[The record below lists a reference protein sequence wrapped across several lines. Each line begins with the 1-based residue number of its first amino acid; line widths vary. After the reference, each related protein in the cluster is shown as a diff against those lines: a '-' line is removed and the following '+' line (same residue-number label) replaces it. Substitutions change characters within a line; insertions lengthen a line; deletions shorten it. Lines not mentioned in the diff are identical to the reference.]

1 MPETMVFKTL
11 DIRQQR
17 IAFPQIREKNELSP
31 VVSPAE
37 GPVLLYLGWY
47 KKKIPQTGWFKQQK
61 LLLVLEA
68 VK

>member
-17 IAFPQIREKNELSP
+17 IAFLQIREKNELSP
-31 VVSPAE
+31 AVSPAE

-47 KKKIPQTGWFKQQK
+47 KKKKNKNRRLGG
-61 LLLVLEA
+61 LNNRNCS
-68 VK
+68 